1 MICIVTGEETKMLSH
16 NFPVRR
22 SVRDV
27 LVTLRSLVNSKL
39 KANLVEKLKEDA
51 DGKLFDESM
60 LKLVEKSFT
69 NIGTKGIL
77 RRIKHKEPITVEILK
92 QLTGE

>member
-1 MICIVTGEETKMLSH
+1 MICIVTGEETNMLSH
-16 NFPVRR
+16 NFPVSRKG
-22 SVRDV
+22 RDV
-27 LVTLRSLVNSKL
+27 LLELRGLVNSKL
-39 KANLVEKLKEDA
+39 KANLVEKLNADA
-51 DGKLFDESM
+51 DGKTFDESM

-77 RRIKHKEPITVEILK
+77 LRIKHKEPTTVEILK